1 MPRICVAQLT
11 LGMTLRKQL
20 FLLRD
25 KRVTTTRAGSLML
38 HVTLADRSGTVVG
51 VYFDVPA
58 HVPDSLVTAK
68 GVEVAGRLGEFRGLL
83 QVNIERIAPAKLT
96 DVEDFLP
103 MARRPIEEM
112 AEELDALLA
121 SIQDPHLSRL
131 LASVFEDAQTHK
143 AFCRAPAAKRYHHA
157 CVGGLLEH
165 SLAVA
170 RLALAAC
177 DLHPE
182 LNADLALTVALLH
195 DLGKIHTYDPIS
207 FDRTDQ
213 GSLWAHVYL
222 SASLVERRM
231 EELPDFPAELRLRVV
246 HAILAHHGRL
256 ENGSPVLPMTLE
268 AIVLH
273 DADKLDADARGVI
286 DHLAR
291 SQGDTS
297 SFTDHSFMHETR
309 LYRGAMESPGVAQG
323 EQAELWSP

>member
-1 MPRICVAQLT
+1 MSRIRVAQLT

-38 HVTLADRSGTVVG
+38 HVTLADRSGAVAG

-68 GVEVAGRLGEFRGLL
+68 GVEVAGRVAEFRGQL
-83 QVNIERIAPAKLT
+83 QVNIDRIVPAGLP
-96 DVEDFLP
+96 DPEDFLP
-103 MARRPIEEM
+103 TATRPLEEM
-112 AEELDALLA
+112 IGEFEALLA
-121 SIQDPHLSRL
+121 SIQDPHLSGL
-131 LASVFEDAQTHK
+131 LSSIFDDAQTHK

-177 DLHPE
+177 ELYPQLNSDLV
-182 LNADLALTVALLH
+182 LTLALLH

-207 FDRTDQ
+207 FDRTDL
-213 GSLWAHVYL
+213 GSLWTHVYL
-222 SASLVERRM
+222 SASLAERRM

-256 ENGSPVLPMTLE
+256 ENGSPVLPTTLE
-268 AIVLH
+268 AIVLA
-273 DADKLDADARGVI
+273 DADKLDADARGAI
-286 DHLAR
+286 DQYSRAH
-291 SQGDTS
+291 GDSS
-297 SFTDHSFMHETR
+297 SFTEHSFMHETR
-309 LYRGAMESPGVAQG
+309 LYRGAMQSPGAAQG
-323 EQAELWSP
+323 EERP